1 MRYFT
6 REQARE
12 FDRKAIEEYHIPSL
26 ILMENAGLGA
36 AKIISHYYDDENIF
50 IFCGHGNN
58 GGDGLVTARHLYNVQ
73 YPKRNVHIFFLGDPT
88 STSNDFNVNFD
99 IIKAMKIP
107 FTVIHSAEE
116 LKPLREKNFLCV
128 DAIFGTGLQETIK
141 SPYLEMIKEMQ
152 SWWHVEK
159 VALDIP
165 SGLDATTGEVLGACL
180 KVDTTITFG
189 CAKQGFLRNSRPVG
203 YIKIV
208 DISIPRGII

>member
-36 AKIISHYYDDENIF
+36 AKIILHYYDDDNIC

-58 GGDGLVTARHLYNVQ
+58 GGDGLVTARHLHNAH
-73 YPKRNVHIFFLGDPT
+73 RNVRIFFLGNSA
-88 STSNDFNVNFD
+88 STSNDFNTNFD

-107 FTVIHSAEE
+107 YTVIHSAEE
-116 LKPLREKNFLCV
+116 LKPLREKQFLCV
-128 DAIFGTGLQETIK
+128 DAIFGTGLQNNIK

-152 SWWHVEK
+152 TWSHIEK
-159 VALDIP
+159 VAIDIP
-165 SGLDATTGEVLGACL
+165 SGLDANTGKVLGACL
-180 KVDTTITFG
+180 PVKTTITFG
-189 CAKQGFLRNSRPVG
+189 CAKQGFLRNPGPVG